1 MATTIEKYTE
11 AFCQAFDIDA
21 ETARTLKFQGIDAWD
36 SVGHMG
42 LVAQLEEAFD
52 IMLEPDDIV
61 DLNSFEKGKEILAK
75 YNVVFA

>member
-1 MATTIEKYTE
+1 MATNLEKYTQS
-11 AFCQAFDIDA
+11 FMQAFDID
-21 ETARTLKFQGIDAWD
+21 EQTATTLKFQQIEAWD

-61 DLNSFEKGKEILAK
+61 DMNSFDKGKELLAK
-75 YNVVFA
+75 YGVTF

>member
-1 MATTIEKYTE
+1 MTNEEKYTN

-21 ETARTLKFQGIDAWD
+21 DIAKDLKFQSIEAWD

-42 LVAQLEEAFD
+42 LIAQLEDAFD

-61 DLNSFEKGKEILAK
+61 DLNSYEKGKEILAK
-75 YNVVFA
+75 YNVEFA